1 MNGISRTETE
11 KWPIGQSEQEVS
23 WIQLIFKKSPCII
36 HSDRTSILFHSFLL
50 QQTMIRRKNFGRQSA
65 EAVEAEEVTLAVEA
79 ALTL

>member
-1 MNGISRTETE
+1 M
-11 KWPIGQSEQEVS
+11 
-23 WIQLIFKKSPCII
+23 IFKKSPCII

-65 EAVEAEEVTLAVEA
+65 EAIEAEEVALTIEP